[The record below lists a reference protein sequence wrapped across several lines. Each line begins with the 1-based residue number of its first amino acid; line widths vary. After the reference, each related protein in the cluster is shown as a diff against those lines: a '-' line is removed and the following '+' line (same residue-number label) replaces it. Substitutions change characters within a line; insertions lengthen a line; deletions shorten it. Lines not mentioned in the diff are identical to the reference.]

1 MNNPKNFYLIGIC
14 GTAMASLAGML
25 RESGYTVCGSD
36 SDVYPPM
43 SDFLDRLG
51 IPVFKGYSAENFSKR
66 KPDLVVIGNALSR
79 GNVEIEHVLD
89 SGLRYASM
97 AETVKELFI
106 RGKNSIVV
114 AGTHGKTT
122 TTAMLAWILDVA
134 GRKPSFLVGG
144 IAENF
149 GRSFQVADGPDFVIE
164 GDEYDTAF
172 FEKGP
177 KFLHYLPR
185 IVLLKNIEFDHA
197 DIYADLEAIKTAFRR
212 LINIVP
218 QSGLIV
224 AGVDSPVVGEL
235 IPAAFSR
242 VATAGI
248 GLGEWQARNIRTTP
262 DGMAFDV
269 TRSDTQIGRFS
280 IPMAGTFNVQNALGA
295 IIVAGELRIE
305 TELIQRAL
313 ASFKSVKR
321 RLELR
326 GEANGVRVYDDFAHH
341 PTAVLET
348 LRAVRERFRDQR
360 IWAVFEPRSQTSRR
374 RIFEQAFIEAFDP
387 ADVTL
392 IARVYG
398 SAKMDPQVTLSPDRV
413 IEGIRQRGKDAYT
426 FGSTDEIVNFLAPQV
441 RSGDH
446 VVIMSNGGFDNIH
459 NKLLERLT
467 EGGNENGA
475 ARLFH
480 RV

>member
-1 MNNPKNFYLIGIC
+1 MTDRQKIYLIGIC

-25 RESGYTVCGSD
+25 REKGYGVSGSD

-43 SDFLDRLG
+43 SDFLARLE
-51 IPVFKGYSAENFSKR
+51 IPVFKGFNAENIQKT
-66 KPDLVVIGNALSR
+66 KPDVVVIGNALSR
-79 GNVEIEHVLD
+79 GNVEIEYVLD

-106 RGKNSIVV
+106 RGKQSIVV

-122 TTAMLAWILDVA
+122 TTAMLAWILEVA

-149 GRSFQVADGPDFVIE
+149 GSSFQVRDGPDFVIE

-172 FEKGP
+172 FDKGP

-218 QSGLIV
+218 RSGLIV
-224 AGVDSPVVGEL
+224 AGIDSPVVTEL

-242 VATAGI
+242 VATAGL
-248 GLGEWQARNIRTTP
+248 GTGEWQAVNVKTTA
-262 DGMAFDV
+262 DGMDFEIL
-269 TRSDTQIGRFS
+269 RSDSNTGSFA
-280 IPMAGTFNVQNALGA
+280 IPLPGTFNVQNALGA
-295 IIVAGELRIE
+295 IIVARDLGIPDEVIR
-305 TELIQRAL
+305 RAL
-313 ASFKSVKR
+313 STFKSVKR
-321 RLELR
+321 RLEIR
-326 GEANGVRVYDDFAHH
+326 GEVNGIVVYDDFAHH
-341 PTAVLET
+341 PTAVQET
-348 LRAVRERFRDQR
+348 LRAVRERHPHARV
-360 IWAVFEPRSQTSRR
+360 WAVFEPRSQTCRR
-374 RIFEQAFIEAFDP
+374 KIFEPAFIQSFDP
-387 ADVTL
+387 ADVIL

-398 SAKMDPQVTLSPDRV
+398 ASHLAPAETLSPDRV
-413 IEGIRQRGKDAYT
+413 AEGIRARGKRAFT
-426 FGSTDEIVNFLAPQV
+426 FASTEEIVSLVASEARP
-441 RSGDH
+441 GDH

-459 NKLLERLT
+459 VKLLERL
-467 EGGNENGA
+467 
-475 ARLFH
+475 R
-480 RV
+480 R

>member
-1 MNNPKNFYLIGIC
+1 MTDRQKIYLIGIC

-25 RESGYTVCGSD
+25 REKGYAVSGSD

-43 SDFLDRLG
+43 SDFLARLE
-51 IPVFKGYSAENFSKR
+51 IPVFKGFNAENIQKT

-79 GNVEIEHVLD
+79 GNVEIEYVLD

-106 RGKNSIVV
+106 RGKQSIVV

-122 TTAMLAWILDVA
+122 TTAMLAWILEVA

-149 GRSFQVADGPDFVIE
+149 GSSFQVRDGPDFVIE

-172 FEKGP
+172 FDKGP

-218 QSGLIV
+218 RSGLIV
-224 AGVDSPVVGEL
+224 AGIDSPVVTEL

-242 VATAGI
+242 VATAGL
-248 GLGEWQARNIRTTP
+248 GTGEWQAVNIKTTA
-262 DGMAFDV
+262 DGMDFEIL
-269 TRSDTQIGRFS
+269 RSDSNTGSFA
-280 IPMAGTFNVQNALGA
+280 IPLPGTFNVQNALGA
-295 IIVAGELRIE
+295 IIVARDLGIPDEVIR
-305 TELIQRAL
+305 RAL
-313 ASFKSVKR
+313 STFKSVKR
-321 RLELR
+321 RLEIR
-326 GEANGVRVYDDFAHH
+326 GEVNGIVVYDDFAHH
-341 PTAVLET
+341 PTAVQET
-348 LRAVRERFRDQR
+348 LRAVRERHPHARV
-360 IWAVFEPRSQTSRR
+360 WAVFEPRSQTCRR
-374 RIFEQAFIEAFDP
+374 KIFEPAFIQSFDP
-387 ADVTL
+387 ADVIL

-398 SAKMDPQVTLSPDRV
+398 ASHLASAETLSPDRV
-413 IEGIRQRGKDAYT
+413 AEGIRARGKRAFT
-426 FGSTDEIVNFLAPQV
+426 FASTAEIVSLVASEARP
-441 RSGDH
+441 GDH

-459 NKLLERLT
+459 VKLLERL
-467 EGGNENGA
+467 
-475 ARLFH
+475 R
-480 RV
+480 R

>member
-1 MNNPKNFYLIGIC
+1 MDSPKNIYLIGIC

-25 RESGYTVCGSD
+25 REKGYRVCGSD

-43 SDFLDRLG
+43 SDFLDKLG
-51 IPVFKGYSAENFSKR
+51 IPVFKGYSAENFSR
-66 KPDLVVIGNALSR
+66 TKPDLVVIGNALSR

-89 SGLRYASM
+89 SGIRYASM

-134 GRKPSFLVGG
+134 GRQPSFLVGG

-149 GRSFQVADGPDFVIE
+149 GRSFQVAGGPDFVIE

-172 FEKGP
+172 FDKGP

-185 IVLLKNIEFDHA
+185 IVLLKNVEFDHA

-212 LINIVP
+212 LLNIIP
-218 QSGLIV
+218 RSGLVV
-224 AGVDSPVVGEL
+224 ADVDSPVVREL

-248 GLGEWQARNIRTTP
+248 GLGDWQATNIQTTP
-262 DGMAFDV
+262 NGMAFDV
-269 TRSDTQIGRFS
+269 KQSGTPIGRFS

-305 TELIQRAL
+305 NDVIRRAL

-326 GEANGVRVYDDFAHH
+326 GEAKGVRVYDDFAHH

-348 LRAVRERFRDQR
+348 LRAVRERVRDQR
-360 IWAVFEPRSQTSRR
+360 IWAVFEPRSQTCRR
-374 RIFEQAFIEAFDP
+374 RIFEQAFIEAFLP
-387 ADVTL
+387 ADLTV
-392 IARVYG
+392 IAQVYS
-398 SAKMDPQVTLSPDRV
+398 SAKMDPQETLSPDRV
-413 IEGIRQRGKDAYT
+413 AEGIRQRGKDAYT
-426 FGSTDEIVNFLAPQV
+426 FRSTDEIVSFLASQV
-441 RSGDH
+441 RPGDH

-459 NKLLERLT
+459 NKLLERLV

-480 RV
+480 RM

>member
-1 MNNPKNFYLIGIC
+1 
-14 GTAMASLAGML
+14 MASLAGML
-25 RESGYTVCGSD
+25 REKGYGVSGSD

-43 SDFLDRLG
+43 SDFLARLE
-51 IPVFKGYSAENFSKR
+51 IPVFKGFNAENIQKT

-79 GNVEIEHVLD
+79 GNVEIEYVLD

-106 RGKNSIVV
+106 RGKQSIVV

-122 TTAMLAWILDVA
+122 TTAMLAWILAVA

-149 GRSFQVADGPDFVIE
+149 GSSFQVRDGPDFVIE

-172 FEKGP
+172 FDKGP

-218 QSGLIV
+218 RSGLIV
-224 AGVDSPVVGEL
+224 AGIDSPVVTEL

-242 VATAGI
+242 VATAGL
-248 GLGEWQARNIRTTP
+248 GTGEWQAVNIKTTA
-262 DGMAFDV
+262 DGMDFEIL
-269 TRSDTQIGRFS
+269 RSDSNTGSFA
-280 IPMAGTFNVQNALGA
+280 IPLPGTFNVQNALGA
-295 IIVAGELRIE
+295 IIVARDLGIPDEVIR
-305 TELIQRAL
+305 RAL
-313 ASFKSVKR
+313 STFKSVKR
-321 RLELR
+321 RLEIR
-326 GEANGVRVYDDFAHH
+326 GEVNGIVVYDDFAHH
-341 PTAVLET
+341 PTAVQET
-348 LRAVRERFRDQR
+348 LRAVRERHPHARV
-360 IWAVFEPRSQTSRR
+360 WAVFEPRSQTCRR
-374 RIFEQAFIEAFDP
+374 KIFEPAFIQSFDP
-387 ADVTL
+387 ADVIL

-398 SAKMDPQVTLSPDRV
+398 ASHLAPAETLSPDRV
-413 IEGIRQRGKDAYT
+413 AEGIRARGKRAFT
-426 FGSTDEIVNFLAPQV
+426 FASTEEIVSLVASEARP
-441 RSGDH
+441 GDH

-459 NKLLERLT
+459 VKLLERL
-467 EGGNENGA
+467 
-475 ARLFH
+475 R
-480 RV
+480 R

>member
-1 MNNPKNFYLIGIC
+1 MTDRQKIYLIGIC

-25 RESGYTVCGSD
+25 RENGYAVSGSD

-43 SDFLDRLG
+43 SDFLARLE
-51 IPVFKGYSAENFSKR
+51 IPVFRGYNSENIEKA

-79 GNVEIEHVLD
+79 GNVEIEYVLD
-89 SGLRYASM
+89 SGIRYASM

-122 TTAMLAWILDVA
+122 TTAMLAWILEVA

-172 FEKGP
+172 FDKGP

-197 DIYADLEAIKTAFRR
+197 DIYADLEALKVAFRR

-218 QSGLIV
+218 RSGLIV
-224 AGVDSPVVGEL
+224 AGVDSPVVNEL

-248 GLGEWQARNIRTTP
+248 GAGEWQATKIETTA

-269 TRSDTQIGRFS
+269 T
-280 IPMAGTFNVQNALGA
+280 
-295 IIVAGELRIE
+295 
-305 TELIQRAL
+305 
-313 ASFKSVKR
+313 
-321 RLELR
+321 
-326 GEANGVRVYDDFAHH
+326 
-341 PTAVLET
+341 
-348 LRAVRERFRDQR
+348 QR
-360 IWAVFEPRSQTSRR
+360 IR
-374 RIFEQAFIEAFDP
+374 
-387 ADVTL
+387 
-392 IARVYG
+392 
-398 SAKMDPQVTLSPDRV
+398 
-413 IEGIRQRGKDAYT
+413 
-426 FGSTDEIVNFLAPQV
+426 
-441 RSGDH
+441 
-446 VVIMSNGGFDNIH
+446 
-459 NKLLERLT
+459 
-467 EGGNENGA
+467 
-475 ARLFH
+475 
-480 RV
+480 

>member
-1 MNNPKNFYLIGIC
+1 MTDRRKIYLIGIC

-25 RESGYTVCGSD
+25 REKGYSVTGSD

-43 SDFLDRLG
+43 SDFLAQIA
-51 IPVFKGYSAENFSKR
+51 IPVFKGFKAENVEKT

-79 GNVEIEHVLD
+79 GNVEVEYVLD

-106 RGKNSIVV
+106 RGKQSIVV

-122 TTAMLAWILDVA
+122 TTAMLSWILEVA

-149 GRSFQVADGPDFVIE
+149 GSSFQLADGPDFVIE

-172 FEKGP
+172 FDKGP

-218 QSGLIV
+218 RSGLIV
-224 AGVDSPVVGEL
+224 AGIDSPVVKEL

-248 GLGEWQARNIRTTP
+248 GIGEWQATKIETTAG
-262 DGMAFDV
+262 GMAFDV
-269 TRSDTQIGRFS
+269 LRSDSSTGRFA
-280 IPMAGTFNVQNALGA
+280 IPLPGAFNVQNALGA
-295 IIVAGELRIE
+295 IIVGRELEIPDEVIR
-305 TELIQRAL
+305 RAL
-313 ASFKSVKR
+313 STFKSVKR
-321 RLELR
+321 RLEIR
-326 GEANGVRVYDDFAHH
+326 GEVNGIVVYDDFAHH
-341 PTAVLET
+341 PTAVHAT
-348 LRAVRERFRDQR
+348 LRAVRERHPDARV
-360 IWAVFEPRSQTSRR
+360 WAVFEPRSQTCRR
-374 RIFEQAFIEAFDP
+374 RIFEQAFVESFDP
-387 ADVTL
+387 ADTIV

-398 SAKMDPQVTLSPDRV
+398 ASHLAPAETLSPDRV
-413 IEGIRQRGKDAYT
+413 AEGIQARGKRAFT
-426 FGSTDEIVNFLAPQV
+426 FASTDEIVSFVANEA

-459 NKLLERLT
+459 NKLLERL
-467 EGGNENGA
+467 
-475 ARLFH
+475 R
-480 RV
+480 R

>member
-1 MNNPKNFYLIGIC
+1 MTDRQKIYLIGIC

-25 RESGYTVCGSD
+25 REKGYAVSGSD

-43 SDFLDRLG
+43 SDFLARLE
-51 IPVFKGYSAENFSKR
+51 IPVFKGFNAENIQKN

-79 GNVEIEHVLD
+79 GNVEIEYVLD
-89 SGLRYASM
+89 SGLRYAAM

-106 RGKNSIVV
+106 RGKQSMVV

-122 TTAMLAWILDVA
+122 TTAMLAWILEVA

-149 GRSFQVADGPDFVIE
+149 GSSFQFRDGPDFVIE

-172 FEKGP
+172 FDKGP

-218 QSGLIV
+218 RSGLIV
-224 AGVDSPVVGEL
+224 AGIDSPVVKEL

-248 GLGEWQARNIRTTP
+248 GIGDWQATNIETTT

-269 TRSDTQIGRFS
+269 LRSNSSTGRLA
-280 IPMAGTFNVQNALGA
+280 IPLPGAFNVQNALGA
-295 IIVAGELRIE
+295 IIVARELGIPDDL
-305 TELIQRAL
+305 TLRAL
-313 ASFKSVKR
+313 ATFKSVKR
-321 RLELR
+321 RLEIR
-326 GEANGVRVYDDFAHH
+326 GEVGGVVVYDDFAHH
-341 PTAVLET
+341 PTAVHDT
-348 LRAVRERFRDQR
+348 LCAVRERHPDARL
-360 IWAVFEPRSQTSRR
+360 WAVFEPRSQTCRR
-374 RIFEQAFIEAFDP
+374 RIFEQAFVESFDP
-387 ADVTL
+387 ADTVV

-398 SAKMDPQVTLSPDRV
+398 ASHLAPAETLSPDRV
-413 IEGIRQRGKDAYT
+413 AEGIRARGKRAFT
-426 FGSTDEIVNFLAPQV
+426 FASTDEIVSFIAKEA

-459 NKLLERLT
+459 VKLLERL
-467 EGGNENGA
+467 
-475 ARLFH
+475 R
-480 RV
+480 R

>member
-1 MNNPKNFYLIGIC
+1 MTDRQKIYLIGIC

-25 RESGYTVCGSD
+25 REKGYGVSGSD

-43 SDFLDRLG
+43 SDFLARLE
-51 IPVFKGYSAENFSKR
+51 IPVFKGFNAENIQKT
-66 KPDLVVIGNALSR
+66 KPDVVVIGNALSR
-79 GNVEIEHVLD
+79 GNVEIEYVLD

-106 RGKNSIVV
+106 RGKQSIVV

-122 TTAMLAWILDVA
+122 TTAMLAWILEVA

-149 GRSFQVADGPDFVIE
+149 GSSFQLRDGPDFVIE

-172 FEKGP
+172 FDKGP

-218 QSGLIV
+218 RSGLIV
-224 AGVDSPVVGEL
+224 AGIDSPVVTEL

-242 VATAGI
+242 VATAGL
-248 GLGEWQARNIRTTP
+248 GTGEWQAVNIKTTA
-262 DGMAFDV
+262 DGMDFEIL
-269 TRSDTQIGRFS
+269 RSDSNTGSFA
-280 IPMAGTFNVQNALGA
+280 IPLPGTFNVQNALGA
-295 IIVAGELRIE
+295 IIVARDLGIPDEVIR
-305 TELIQRAL
+305 RAL
-313 ASFKSVKR
+313 STFKSVKR
-321 RLELR
+321 RLEIR
-326 GEANGVRVYDDFAHH
+326 GEVNGIVVYDDFAHH
-341 PTAVLET
+341 PTAVQET
-348 LRAVRERFRDQR
+348 LRAVRERHPHARV
-360 IWAVFEPRSQTSRR
+360 WAVFEPRSQTCRR
-374 RIFEQAFIEAFDP
+374 KIFEPAFIQSFDP
-387 ADVTL
+387 ADVIL

-398 SAKMDPQVTLSPDRV
+398 ASHLAPAETLSPDRV
-413 IEGIRQRGKDAYT
+413 AEGIRARGKRAFT
-426 FGSTDEIVNFLAPQV
+426 FASTEEIVSLVASEARP
-441 RSGDH
+441 GDH

-459 NKLLERLT
+459 VKLLERL
-467 EGGNENGA
+467 
-475 ARLFH
+475 R
-480 RV
+480 R

>member
-1 MNNPKNFYLIGIC
+1 VKIYLIGIC

-25 RESGYTVCGSD
+25 REKGYSVTGSD
-36 SDVYPPM
+36 TNVYPPM

-51 IPVFKGYSAENFSKR
+51 IPVFKGYNAENLR
-66 KPDLVVIGNALSR
+66 QAKPDLVVIGNAMSR
-79 GNVEIEHVLD
+79 GNVEVEEVLD
-89 SGLRYASM
+89 SGIRYASM

-122 TTAMLAWILDVA
+122 TTAMLSWVLEVA

-172 FEKGP
+172 FDKGP

-197 DIYADLEAIKTAFRR
+197 DIYADLDAIRTAFRR

-218 QSGLIV
+218 SSGLIV
-224 AGVDSPVVGEL
+224 AGVDSPVVREI
-235 IPAAFSR
+235 IPKALSR

-248 GLGEWQARNIRTTP
+248 GVGEWQARNIQP
-262 DGMAFDV
+262 VDDGMSFEVYRSDV
-269 TRSDTQIGRFS
+269 TLGSFR
-280 IPMAGTFNVQNALGA
+280 IPLPGTFNVQNALGVVV
-295 IIVAGELRIE
+295 VARELGIE
-305 TELIQRAL
+305 DRLIQEAFTT
-313 ASFKSVKR
+313 FKSVKR

-326 GEANGVRVYDDFAHH
+326 GEVNGIRVYDDFAHH

-348 LRAVRERFRDQR
+348 LRAVRERYRKER
-360 IWAVFEPRSQTSRR
+360 IWAVFEPRSQTCRR
-374 RIFEQAFIEAFDP
+374 RVFEQAFIESFDP
-387 ADVTL
+387 ADKTV
-392 IARVYG
+392 IARVFG
-398 SAKMDPQVTLSPDRV
+398 SSSLDPEETLSPDRV
-413 IEGIRQRGKDAYT
+413 VEGIHGRGKEAFT
-426 FGSTDEIVNFLAPQV
+426 FGSTDEIVGFLGSEL
-441 RSGDH
+441 RSGDQ

-459 NKLLERLT
+459 NKLLDRLRKGH
-467 EGGNENGA
+467 E
-475 ARLFH
+475 
-480 RV
+480 

>member
-1 MNNPKNFYLIGIC
+1 MDQPKKIYLIGIC

-25 RESGYTVCGSD
+25 REKGYAVTGSD
-36 SDVYPPM
+36 TNVYPPM

-51 IPVFKGYSAENFSKR
+51 IPVFKGYKAENLR
-66 KPDLVVIGNALSR
+66 EAKPDLVVIGNALSR
-79 GNVEIEHVLD
+79 GNVEVEEVLD
-89 SGLRYASM
+89 SGVRYASM

-122 TTAMLAWILDVA
+122 TTAMLAWVLEVA

-149 GRSFQVADGPDFVIE
+149 GRSFQVSTGPDFVIE

-172 FEKGP
+172 FDKGP

-197 DIYADLEAIKTAFRR
+197 DIYVDLDAIRTAFRR

-218 QSGLIV
+218 RSGLIV
-224 AGVDSPVVGEL
+224 AGVDSPVVREI
-235 IPAAFSR
+235 IPKALSR

-248 GLGEWQARNIRTTP
+248 GLGEWQARNVETMEQ
-262 DGMAFDV
+262 GMAFDV
-269 TRSDTQIGRFS
+269 FRANTHLGKFT
-280 IPMAGTFNVQNALGA
+280 IPLPGTFNVQNALGVVV
-295 IIVAGELRIE
+295 VADELGIDVE
-305 TELIQRAL
+305 TIQKGF
-313 ASFKSVKR
+313 STFKSVKR

-326 GEANGVRVYDDFAHH
+326 GEVNGIRVYDDFAHH

-348 LRAVRERFRDQR
+348 LRAIRERVRKER
-360 IWAVFEPRSQTSRR
+360 VWAVFEPRSQTCRR
-374 RIFEQAFIEAFDP
+374 RVFEQAFIESFDP
-387 ADVTL
+387 ADKTV
-392 IARVYG
+392 IARVFG
-398 SAKMDPQVTLSPDRV
+398 ASSLLPEDTLSPDRV
-413 IEGIRQRGKDAYT
+413 VEGIKARGKEAVT
-426 FGSTDEIVNFLAPQV
+426 FSSTDEIVSFLGTELK
-441 RSGDH
+441 SGDQ

-459 NKLLERLT
+459 NKLLERLRK
-467 EGGNENGA
+467 GNA
-475 ARLFH
+475 
-480 RV
+480 

>member
-1 MNNPKNFYLIGIC
+1 MTDRQKIYLIGIC

-25 RESGYTVCGSD
+25 REKGHAVCGSD

-43 SDFLDRLG
+43 SDFLDRIG
-51 IPVFKGYSAENFSKR
+51 IQVFKGYNAENLK
-66 KPDLVVIGNALSR
+66 KAAPDLVVIGNALSR

-97 AETVKELFI
+97 AETVKELFV

-172 FEKGP
+172 FDKGP

-248 GLGEWQARNIRTTP
+248 GAGEWQASNVVSTA
-262 DGMAFDV
+262 DGMSFDV
-269 TRSDTQIGRFS
+269 LRSDSNTGSFA
-280 IPMAGTFNVQNALGA
+280 IP
-295 IIVAGELRIE
+295 
-305 TELIQRAL
+305 
-313 ASFKSVKR
+313 
-321 RLELR
+321 
-326 GEANGVRVYDDFAHH
+326 
-341 PTAVLET
+341 
-348 LRAVRERFRDQR
+348 
-360 IWAVFEPRSQTSRR
+360 
-374 RIFEQAFIEAFDP
+374 
-387 ADVTL
+387 
-392 IARVYG
+392 
-398 SAKMDPQVTLSPDRV
+398 
-413 IEGIRQRGKDAYT
+413 
-426 FGSTDEIVNFLAPQV
+426 
-441 RSGDH
+441 
-446 VVIMSNGGFDNIH
+446 
-459 NKLLERLT
+459 
-467 EGGNENGA
+467 
-475 ARLFH
+475 
-480 RV
+480 